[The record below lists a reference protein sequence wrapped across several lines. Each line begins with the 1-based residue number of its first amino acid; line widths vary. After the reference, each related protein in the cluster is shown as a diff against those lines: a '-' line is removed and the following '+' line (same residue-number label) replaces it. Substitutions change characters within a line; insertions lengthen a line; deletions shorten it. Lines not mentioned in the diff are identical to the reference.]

1 MIFRRLWEI
10 WVIYAIVSPMRRD
23 PTEAVRRAVGNLIRE
38 LRKER
43 GWNQTQ
49 LGAAV
54 GVDQSTVSEWERG
67 AAVPR
72 ELRAIADALG
82 VPFDR
87 FRQVIEAAAAA
98 ADAVEEA
105 IRSQSLLSKESMEA
119 LVVMYRKVLAAD
131 TADLGRN

>member
-1 MIFRRLWEI
+1 M
-10 WVIYAIVSPMRRD
+10 
-23 PTEAVRRAVGNLIRE
+23 IRE